1 MGAKG
6 KAKAKGSKY
15 KHVKTTQG
23 RQSAAKQPADA
34 TPAADTA
41 PVAQQETSQP
51 HSEVAE
57 PGQRPVA
64 GLVNLGNTCYY
75 NSTLQVCAGRRMHQ
89 LFASA
94 SFLLPLAMLG
104 VTLCI

>member
-6 KAKAKGSKY
+6 KAKAKGNKY

-34 TPAADTA
+34 TPAASKA
-41 PVAQQETSQP
+41 PAARQETPEP

-57 PGQRPVA
+57 PGQRMVA

-75 NSTLQVCAGRRMHQ
+75 NSTLQVCAGRLTHP
-89 LFASA
+89 LIAFTS
-94 SFLLPLAMLG
+94 SLLPLQCML
-104 VTLCI
+104 

>member
-6 KAKAKGSKY
+6 KAKAKGNKY

-34 TPAADTA
+34 TPAASKA
-41 PVAQQETSQP
+41 PAAQQEKSEP
-51 HSEVAE
+51 HSEVSE
-57 PGQRPVA
+57 PGKRMVA

-75 NSTLQVCAGRRMHQ
+75 NSTLQVCAGRRTTH
-89 LFASA
+89 
-94 SFLLPLAMLG
+94 
-104 VTLCI
+104 

>member
-6 KAKAKGSKY
+6 KAKAKGNKY

-34 TPAADTA
+34 TPAASKA
-41 PVAQQETSQP
+41 PAAQQEKSV
-51 HSEVAE
+51 SE
-57 PGQRPVA
+57 PGKRMVA

-75 NSTLQVCAGRRMHQ
+75 NSTLQVCAGRRTTH
-89 LFASA
+89 
-94 SFLLPLAMLG
+94 
-104 VTLCI
+104 